1 MNPLAP
7 IVRMARRL
15 RLQAA
20 EADLAYLE
28 ARAPYAIEQ
37 QRALVNR
44 LRSAAGLAPEV
55 IDSETIRQRVE
66 RRAKCRTVLA

>member
-1 MNPLAP
+1 
-7 IVRMARRL
+7 MARRL

-28 ARAPYAIEQ
+28 AHAPYAIEQ

-44 LRSAAGLAPEV
+44 LRAGAGLPPGV
-55 IDSETIRQRVE
+55 VDSETIRQRVE